1 MKKILILFLVI
12 FIALFFIACEPT
24 GDSGDAGD
32 DGDAGDSGDGGD
44 AGDGGSTSI
53 THEVDISGFAYDPVS
68 ITISVGD
75 EVMWTN
81 LDSATHTVT
90 EDMSMFDSGD
100 LAQNDTFTYTFDS
113 TGTYNYYCTY
123 HTSMTGTVIVE

>member
-1 MKKILILFLVI
+1 MKKILILFFVI

-24 GDSGDAGD
+24 SDS
-32 DGDAGDSGDGGD
+32 GDAGDSGDSGDSGD
-44 AGDGGSTSI
+44 AGDGGSTPI
-53 THEVDISGFAYDPVS
+53 THEVDISGFAYDPAS
-68 ITISVGD
+68 ITINVGD
-75 EVMWTN
+75 EVIWTN

-90 EDMSMFDSGD
+90 EDMDMFDSGD
-100 LAQNDTFTYTFDS
+100 LAQNDTFTYTFDT